1 MSRGASGDMDETAG
15 IRDAAGADGPAA
27 DLGSGGS
34 VPGPPASAVLDAR
47 AWESPAFRW
56 LLAGRT
62 VVSLGSAIAPVALAL
77 AVLHL
82 GGSAT
87 ELGLVVAAYALV
99 EVLTTLLAGVIG
111 DRFSRTL
118 LMRGSAAL
126 SCVAQTFVAVAL
138 LADWATVPL
147 LAVMG
152 GVNGALAALAGP
164 SSRAVVAQTV
174 PEAALP
180 NAISALRLSQ
190 NTAMVLGFSLA
201 GVLVGFFGAGWAIAV
216 DAATFALA
224 GLCYTAMKVAPL
236 AAAESQSLLD
246 DLGAGARE
254 VFRHTW
260 LWLLISQALIYH
272 LVYGGV
278 QGVVGP
284 IVITRDF
291 GEEAWGLALAALM
304 VGFMA
309 GGVISLRYRPTRLLF
324 AGTTML
330 ALTACFPLAMALDVP
345 LPVILLGAF
354 VHGLG
359 LEIFSVNWD
368 LAIQEQIPPDK
379 LARVFAFDQVGSYV
393 MRPLGLAVVGPVVQ
407 ATGERTWLLVAAGVM
422 AGSTALALIP
432 PSVRNLRRRQAD
444 QVG

>member
-1 MSRGASGDMDETAG
+1 MASSMD
-15 IRDAAGADGPAA
+15 PAA
-27 DLGSGGS
+27 W
-34 VPGPPASAVLDAR
+34 A
-47 AWESPAFRW
+47 SPAFRW

-62 VVSLGSAIAPVALAL
+62 VTSLGSAIAPVALAL

-99 EVLTTLLAGVIG
+99 EVLTTLVSGVIG

-118 LMRGSAAL
+118 LMRGSAWLAGL
-126 SCVAQTFVAVAL
+126 AQAFVAVAL
-138 LADWATVPL
+138 VMQWASVPL

-174 PEAALP
+174 PAEALP

-190 NTAMVLGFSLA
+190 NTAMVAGFSLA
-201 GVLVGFFGAGWAIAV
+201 GVLVGFFGPGVAIAV
-216 DAATFALA
+216 DAGTFAVA
-224 GLCYTAMKVAPL
+224 ALCFTAMKVQPQAMPSS
-236 AAAESQSLLD
+236 ESLLN

-260 LWLLISQALIYH
+260 LWVLIGQALVYH

-284 IVITRDF
+284 IVLTREF
-291 GEEAWGLALAALM
+291 GDQAWGLSLAALM
-304 VGFMA
+304 AGFMV
-309 GGVISLRYRPTRLLF
+309 GGVISLRFRPRRLLF
-324 AGTTML
+324 SGTAFL
-330 ALTACFPLAMALDVP
+330 ALTACFPLAMALNVP
-345 LPVILLGAF
+345 LPAILLGAF
-354 VHGLG
+354 VHGVG

-368 LAIQEQIPPDK
+368 LAIQQQIPPDK
-379 LARVFAFDQVGSYV
+379 LARVYSFDQVGSYV
-393 MRPLGLAVVGPVVQ
+393 MRPLGLALTGPLAQ
-407 ATGERTWLLVAAGVM
+407 SIGEHRWLLATASVM

-432 PSVRNLRRRQAD
+432 PSVRNLRRL
-444 QVG
+444 